1 MKNGIQGKGYVN
13 SLKSYYLCCI
23 PWKGDFVRMKRR
35 YLLFTVTVAILCV
48 MVAGIALLTN
58 GLGRSHAVASSVTP
72 HATTS
77 TSSFGVVG
85 DTYYGT
91 SGEDVYALNAKTG
104 IRLWH
109 YYTKVHTS
117 LLGFDQGMV
126 YFFLSVNCHAF
137 TIYAMPG
144 AVSWRSTA
152 TFSGDA
158 NTLLCTYV
166 VLFI

>member
-1 MKNGIQGKGYVN
+1 
-13 SLKSYYLCCI
+13 
-23 PWKGDFVRMKRR
+23 MKRR

-104 IRLWH
+104 VRLWH
-109 YYTKVHTS
+109 YYTKVPTS
-117 LLGFDQGMV
+117 LLAVAQGMV
-126 YFFLSVNCHAF
+126 YFFLSDNGHA
-137 TIYAMPG
+137 YALDAKTG
-144 AVSWRSTA
+144 AVAWRSQGNFNRGVYTP
-152 TFSGDA
+152 FLQNG
-158 NTLLCTYV
+158 V
-166 VLFI
+166 